1 MYGTGPISLIF
12 GLVAGAIY
20 LVFQF
25 NIMSS
30 VNQMMSAE
38 MVGMETHEE
47 RMEEAITAQ
56 APEATFEIFNAREHR
71 ITRAKASALLA
82 PDSFTRERSAEV
94 MTYVDPAS
102 LLKEGETLPAGELLQ
117 IMVEARGA
125 RLADE
130 ACDRFLATVAADC
143 GVRSFETGWIP
154 FERDHDNDDQ
164 KARRTVFGGHFKLTT
179 HIVFTPK
186 APVGD
191 FPETAR
197 VTYNEKEFD
206 FEIWY
211 PPAPS
216 PQAMAERFDY
226 VASAA
231 SRACDDIRAIHGNC
245 VISSIDVDT
254 GRRGVGS
261 IASGFE
267 LAWFTPRGEEL
278 LGNEVADEA
287 AEGDA
292 SVQ

>member
-12 GLVAGAIY
+12 GLVVGAVY

-30 VNQMMSAE
+30 VNEVINTQ

-47 RMEEAITAQ
+47 RMEEAITAR
-56 APEATFEIFNAREHR
+56 APEVTFAIIDVNERSVSRAR
-71 ITRAKASALLA
+71 ASALLA
-82 PDSFTRERSAEV
+82 PGSFTRERSAQV

-102 LLKEGETLPAGELLQ
+102 LLEEGETLPSGELLQ

-130 ACDRFLATVAADC
+130 ACERFLATVAADC
-143 GVRSFETGWIP
+143 GVRSFSAVWIP
-154 FERDHDNDDQ
+154 FEHEHDDEEE
-164 KARRTVFGGHFKLTT
+164 KARRAVFGGHFKLKTD
-179 HIVFTPK
+179 VLFTPK

-206 FEIWY
+206 FEPWTA
-211 PPAPS
+211 PAPS
-216 PQAMAERFDY
+216 PEAMAERFDY
-226 VASAA
+226 VAAAA

-245 VISSIDVDT
+245 VISSIEVDS
-254 GRRGVGS
+254 RSRDEAK
-261 IASGFE
+261 IKSGFE
-267 LAWFTPRGEEL
+267 LAWFSPRKDELLAEEL
-278 LGNEVADEA
+278 PVE
-287 AEGDA
+287 
-292 SVQ
+292 